1 LLLLGIDTSG
11 KTASAALLDTDTEV
25 ILAETSLYTQKT
37 HSQVIMPAVKEILA
51 QTGKEMSDLGGIAVA
66 AGPGS
71 YTGLRIGVA
80 AVKAM
85 CFALGVK
92 CCGVSTLKAL
102 ACNNI
107 AFHGTIC
114 SVMKARGEL
123 VYACAYKSDGYS
135 LEPLFDEKLMSRDE
149 LALELAF
156 AGGEALLCGDGAAE
170 FFTANPS
177 PKLFIAPPQGRLQ
190 TAAGTCL
197 AALSEAFIQPDQ
209 LEVSYLQKV
218 KAEKDLEDRQ
228 KNIPKE

>member
-1 LLLLGIDTSG
+1 
-11 KTASAALLDTDTEV
+11 
-25 ILAETSLYTQKT
+25 
-37 HSQVIMPAVKEILA
+37 
-51 QTGKEMSDLGGIAVA
+51 
-66 AGPGS
+66 
-71 YTGLRIGVA
+71 
-80 AVKAM
+80 
-85 CFALGVK
+85 
-92 CCGVSTLKAL
+92 
-102 ACNNI
+102 
-107 AFHGTIC
+107 
-114 SVMKARGEL
+114 
-123 VYACAYKSDGYS
+123 
-135 LEPLFDEKLMSRDE
+135 
-149 LALELAF
+149 LAF